1 MSIKFK
7 AIILALLIA
16 ISSGSI
22 YFYLDKQV
30 VEIGWVYG
38 KVLDSNDSTTIN
50 LNVSGEEYHFINK
63 NIPNKKEL
71 SSLSGEFI
79 KVQYQ
84 KKFFDKLP
92 KSTFYLISWEKI

>member
-16 ISSGSI
+16 VSSGSI

-38 KVLDSNDSTTIN
+38 QLLDSSDSTTIN
-50 LNVSGEEYHFINK
+50 LDVSGEEYHFINK
-63 NIPNKKEL
+63 NFAKQKEL
-71 SSLSGEFI
+71 GSLSGEFI
-79 KVQYQ
+79 KVHYQ
-84 KKFFDKLP
+84 MKFFDKLP

>member
-16 ISSGSI
+16 VSSGSI

-38 KVLDSNDSTTIN
+38 QLLDSSDSNSIN
-50 LNVSGEEYHFINK
+50 LDVSGKEYHFINK

-71 SSLSGEFI
+71 SSLSREFI
-79 KVQYQ
+79 KVHYQ